1 MYTSSLFNLQL
12 CISSALLKTFLLNLK
27 VSVCTYKLYNNNYNV
42 LREKV
47 LSSRFE
53 TEPLNNMHANV

>member
-27 VSVCTYKLYNNNYNV
+27 VSVCTYKPHNNNYNV
-42 LREKV
+42 LREMFFHHDLK
-47 LSSRFE
+47 
-53 TEPLNNMHANV
+53 LNH